1 MLETHLLSSSLR
13 ALVFALSCA
22 IGLAQ
27 VPCSV
32 GSPNI
37 HEGQYQFLPYTT
49 VDADVTLVWWT
60 MGSCPCDPCEMKFS
74 VSVTVWQNPLYG
86 TPKFEMCFQDEKGML
101 VCFETNLELQEPSEE
116 APALTYVMSPSQPIL
131 FQQVCGTST
140 RVELYSDLGIGV
152 HYLLAGLTAM
162 CWSCAD

>member
-22 IGLAQ
+22 IGVAQ
-27 VPCSV
+27 APCSV

-37 HEGQYQFLPYTT
+37 HEGQFQFLPSTT
-49 VDADVTLVWWT
+49 VDVDVDVTLVWWT
-60 MGSCPCDPCEMKFS
+60 MGSCPCDPCE
-74 VSVTVWQNPLYG
+74 
-86 TPKFEMCFQDEKGML
+86 
-101 VCFETNLELQEPSEE
+101 
-116 APALTYVMSPSQPIL
+116 I
-131 FQQVCGTST
+131 
-140 RVELYSDLGIGV
+140 DLGIGA